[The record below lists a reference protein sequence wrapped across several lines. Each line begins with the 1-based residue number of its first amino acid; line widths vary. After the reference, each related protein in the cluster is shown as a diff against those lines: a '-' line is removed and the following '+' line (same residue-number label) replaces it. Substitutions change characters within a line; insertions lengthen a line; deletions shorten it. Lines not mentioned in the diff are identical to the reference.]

1 MSPYPQVAV
10 PVSRRLAAKARLKSV
25 AHRAEGGDP
34 TVEGPLIAIG
44 WDSPTTDL
52 GRHGLAYLVLAQDR
66 GTPMWVS
73 DDELVEIVDDA
84 EEVERADH

>member
-34 TVEGPLIAIG
+34 TVEKVEAAQPRERSGALGHRSPLPAVRLASG
-44 WDSPTTDL
+44 GGG
-52 GRHGLAYLVLAQDR
+52 GRL
-66 GTPMWVS
+66 
-73 DDELVEIVDDA
+73 
-84 EEVERADH
+84 